1 MASLK
6 ERWKAFG
13 TIIFDPWIIVLLVCT
28 ILLSI
33 VLIRQSDVVIIS
45 ILTFLVSLFSG
56 VLGGI
61 VAKRWDDLTE
71 EKVIVARAK
80 SANRSLQLLLSSVIA
95 LERRVRLYIHRH
107 NDSTYKSEITSEVI
121 KTYLEEIVEDSLSLE
136 EKVINSIEDWKD
148 ILPNLD
154 VATVINLIRE
164 LNGNYANAMAQL
176 EQVNLSLQETKDKS
190 EADVKKLN
198 EEKSEI
204 KKELFRIH
212 KELQEKSL
220 QFGVPSISGSLITGS
235 SSLFLSSSPTII
247 GSSPD
252 SRFLTG
258 DYGSTLLQSEP
269 SLLSG
274 KPSGV
279 TILDT
284 LKSKEEKK

>member
-1 MASLK
+1 MTSLK

-13 TIIFDPWIIVLLVCT
+13 IILLDPWLIILFIST
-28 ILLSI
+28 IFLSI

-71 EKVIVARAK
+71 GKVIVARAK

-95 LERRVRLYIHRH
+95 LEKRVRLYTHRH
-107 NDSTYKSEITSEVI
+107 NDPSYKSQITPEVV
-121 KTYLEEIVEDSLSLE
+121 KTYLEEIIEDSLGLE

-148 ILPNLD
+148 ILPNLE
-154 VATVINLIRE
+154 VKTVINLIRE
-164 LNGNYANAMAQL
+164 LNGNYTNTLSQL

-204 KKELFRIH
+204 KKELFRIQR
-212 KELQEKSL
+212 ELQEKSI

-235 SSLFLSSSPTII
+235 STLFSTSSPTLI
-247 GSSPD
+247 GSPAD
-252 SRFLTG
+252 SKFLTG
-258 DYGSTLLQSEP
+258 EYGTTLLQSEP
-269 SLLSG
+269 SLKI
-274 KPSGV
+274 KPSV
-279 TILDT
+279 TVLDE
-284 LKSKEEKK
+284 LKSKDDKK